1 MATESKTIRVV
12 IVDDEPLG
20 RTVIREMLRRDTDFT
35 VVGECVNGHEAIAA
49 ISAERPDLVFL
60 DVQMPEV
67 DGFAVLAALDTEHLP
82 MIIFVTAYD
91 QYAVSAFEVHAVDY
105 LLKPFDRE
113 RFGKALQR
121 AKLQLQRESAND
133 VGNIS
138 NISRRI
144 LALLEEQRAK
154 TKYLERLVIK
164 NNGRVFFL
172 KTEEIDWI
180 SAEGNYVNLHV
191 KKDSHL
197 LRETISS
204 LEAQLD
210 PQKFARIHRSQI
222 VNIDRIRELRHW
234 SHGEYQVI
242 LHDGAELMLS
252 RSYREKLHGLLG
264 GML

>member
-1 MATESKTIRVV
+1 MATEPKAIRAL

-20 RTVIREMLRRDTDFT
+20 RTVIREMLRRDPDFA
-35 VVGECVNGHEAIAA
+35 VVGECANGHEAIAA
-49 ISAERPDLVFL
+49 ISDERPDLVFL

-67 DGFAVLAALDTEHLP
+67 DGFAVLASLDAERLP

-91 QYAVSAFEVHAVDY
+91 QYAVAAFEVHAVDY

-121 AKLQLQRESAND
+121 AKIQLQRESAND
-133 VGNIS
+133 VS
-138 NISRRI
+138 QRI

-154 TKYLERLVIK
+154 TKCLERLVIK
-164 NNGRVFFL
+164 HNGRVFFL

-191 KKDSHL
+191 KKDSYL

-210 PQKFARIHRSQI
+210 PQKFVRIHRSQI

>member
-1 MATESKTIRVV
+1 MATEPKTIRAV

-20 RTVIREMLRRDTDFT
+20 RTVIREMLRRDEEFS
-35 VVGECVNGHEAIAA
+35 VVGECANGHEAIAV
-49 ISAERPDLVFL
+49 INDQRPDLVFL

-67 DGFAVLAALDTEHLP
+67 DGFDVLAALDAECLP
-82 MIIFVTAYD
+82 LIIFVTAYD
-91 QYAVSAFEVHAVDY
+91 QYAVSAFDVHAVDY

-121 AKLQLQRESAND
+121 AKDQLHRDRADD
-133 VGNIS
+133 VSHIN
-138 NISRRI
+138 RRI
-144 LALLEEQRAK
+144 LALLEEQKAK

-180 SAEGNYVNLHV
+180 GAEGNYVNLHV
-191 KKDSHL
+191 KKESYL

-210 PQKFARIHRSQI
+210 PRRFARIHRSQI
-222 VNIDRIRELRHW
+222 VNLDRISELRHW

-252 RSYREKLHGLLG
+252 RSYREKLHALLG
-264 GML
+264 GAL

>member
-1 MATESKTIRVV
+1 MATEPKAIRAL

-20 RTVIREMLRRDTDFT
+20 RTVIREMLRRDPDFA
-35 VVGECVNGHEAIAA
+35 VVGECANGHEAIAA
-49 ISAERPDLVFL
+49 ISNERPDLVFL

-67 DGFAVLAALDTEHLP
+67 DGFAVLAGLDAERLP

-91 QYAVSAFEVHAVDY
+91 QYAVAAFEVHAVDY

-121 AKLQLQRESAND
+121 AKIQLQRESAND
-133 VGNIS
+133 VS
-138 NISRRI
+138 QRI

-154 TKYLERLVIK
+154 TKCLERLVIK
-164 NNGRVFFL
+164 HNGRVFFL

-191 KKDSHL
+191 KKDSYL

-242 LHDGAELMLS
+242 LHDGVELMLS
-252 RSYREKLHGLLG
+252 RSYREKLHSLLG
-264 GML
+264 GM